1 MNLGKVSGH
10 GILNNAD
17 IGRCPS
23 CHELMALPVGMELDA
38 LFFCPLCH
46 AQSKGFKWLADN
58 GKESARRLR
67 ELKEKMLKE
76 INDDDAR

>member
-10 GILNNAD
+10 GILSKAD

-38 LFFCPLCH
+38 LFFCPKCH
-46 AQSKGFKWLADN
+46 AQSRGFKWLADN
-58 GKESARRLR
+58 GKEAARRLS
-67 ELKEKMLKE
+67 EIKEKMLKE
-76 INDDDAR
+76 FNDADAR

>member
-1 MNLGKVSGH
+1 MRQNH
-10 GILNNAD
+10 GILNQAD

-23 CHELMALPVGMELDA
+23 CHALTALPVGMELDA

-46 AQSKGFKWLADN
+46 AQSRGFKWLADN
-58 GKESARRLR
+58 GKESARRVS

-76 INDDDAR
+76 LNDADAR